1 MILLTGAA
9 GKTGTTILKNLA
21 QIGAKVRC
29 LVRNQDQAERVMQ
42 LGSTEVVIGDL
53 SDSQNLEQAVIGVHK
68 IYYIA
73 PNVSPDELTIG
84 KNLISLAKKHKI
96 TRFVY
101 HSVLHPH
108 VEAMPHH
115 WQKMRMEEALFTSGL
130 DFTILQPCAYMQN
143 ILGNW
148 KSILDGNYVVPYQL
162 NARISVVDLEDVAM
176 VAAKVLTEPDH
187 SHAIYELAGPE
198 NLSQIEV
205 ARQLSHALGLTVKP
219 VEQSRAEWESK
230 VRTGGMREN
239 QIKVLLQMFEYYDK
253 FGFTGNSKVLEFLL
267 GEEPVAFNQ
276 FLARI
281 SPLGE
286 ER

>member
-1 MILLTGAA
+1 
-9 GKTGTTILKNLA
+9 
-21 QIGAKVRC
+21 
-29 LVRNQDQAERVMQ
+29 
-42 LGSTEVVIGDL
+42 
-53 SDSQNLEQAVIGVHK
+53 
-68 IYYIA
+68 
-73 PNVSPDELTIG
+73 
-84 KNLISLAKKHKI
+84 
-96 TRFVY
+96 
-101 HSVLHPH
+101 
-108 VEAMPHH
+108 MPHH

-148 KSILDGNYVVPYQL
+148 KSILNGIFSVPYQL
-162 NARISVVDLEDVAM
+162 NARISVVDLEDVAK
-176 VAAKVLTEPDH
+176 VATKVLIEPGY
-187 SHAIYELAGPE
+187 SNAIYELSGPE

-205 ARQLSHALGLTVKP
+205 AGQLSNALGFTVNA
-219 VEQSRAEWESK
+219 VEQSRAEWESNAQK
-230 VRTGGMREN
+230 ASMREN

-267 GEEPVAFNQ
+267 DEKPVAFNQ

>member
-9 GKTGTTILKNLA
+9 GKTGTTILMYLI
-21 QIGAKVRC
+21 QIGARVRC
-29 LVRNQDQAERVMQ
+29 LVRNQDQAEKVNSF
-42 LGSTEVVIGDL
+42 GSTEFVIGDL
-53 SDSQNLEQAVIGVHK
+53 NDTQKLEQAATGVQK

-73 PNVSPDELTIG
+73 PNVSTDELTIG
-84 KNLISLAKKHKI
+84 KRLIALAKKHNLS
-96 TRFVY
+96 RFVY

-108 VEAMPHH
+108 IEAMPHH
-115 WQKMRMEEALFTSGL
+115 WQKMRMEEALFSSGL

-143 ILGNW
+143 ILGNL
-148 KSILDGNYVVPYQL
+148 KSILNGSFSVPYQM
-162 NARISVVDLEDVAM
+162 NARISMVDLEDVAN

-205 ARQLSHALGLTVKP
+205 AGHLSNALGLTVNA
-219 VEQSRAEWESK
+219 VEQSREEWEFK
-230 VRTGGMREN
+230 ARTAGMREN

-267 GEEPVAFNQ
+267 GEKPVAFNQ

>member
-21 QIGAKVRC
+21 HFDAKVRC
-29 LVRNQDQAERVMQ
+29 LVRNKDQAEKVMQ

-53 SDSQNLEQAVIGVHK
+53 NDKPKLEQAITGVHK

-84 KNLISLAKKHKI
+84 KSLIALAKKHNLS
-96 TRFVY
+96 RFVY

-108 VEAMPHH
+108 IEAMPHH

-148 KSILDGNYVVPYQL
+148 KSILDGSYIVPYKL
-162 NARISVVDLEDVAM
+162 NARISVVDLEDVAK
-176 VAAKVLTEPDH
+176 VATKVLIEPGY
-187 SHAIYELAGPE
+187 SYAIYELAGPE

-205 ARQLSHALGLTVKP
+205 AGQISNALGFTVNA
-219 VEQSRAEWESK
+219 VEQSRADWESK
-230 VRTGGMREN
+230 ARTTGMREN

-267 GEEPVAFNQ
+267 DEKPVAFNQ